1 MRDFWTVHPDARPGL
16 RKWAAE
22 CEKANWRSIG
32 DVKAYARSADYVG
45 NNRIVFNVF
54 GNKYRLVVAVHFKTG
69 LRQKDLCPYIGS
81 EPLVS
86 AVMNGTRALSK
97 AMIVNLHEGLGI
109 PYEDLMVRPERKPSY
124 RKVAMF

>member
-1 MRDFWTVHPDARPGL
+1 MD
-16 RKWAAE
+16 KM
-22 CEKANWRSIG
+22 
-32 DVKAYARSADYVG
+32 
-45 NNRIVFNVF
+45 
-54 GNKYRLVVAVHFKTG
+54 G